1 MKNAHLWNR
10 CIHLIICKE
19 INVSL
24 GDKPNQFLS
33 HVTII
38 CDWNSRKPELFLGL
52 GDIFDCVGG
61 GHDNWVKDKSLFI
74 FLFVNK
80 KIIITQSCKCTY
92 TQIQSFLL
100 IQAPNKCAPTPLK
113 TFFFISRT
121 PLHCVKCWWSYTPIK
136 SSDEN
141 KIPASGITF
150 YHFWLK
156 QQNIYSLGGS
166 YNMYMSFS
174 SVFPQYYFSIIK
186 SCLLKNG
193 SSSKCHFHEVD
204 SNK

>member
-33 HVTII
+33 HVTVI
-38 CDWNSRKPELFLGL
+38 CDWNSRKPKLFLGL

-74 FLFVNK
+74 FLYVEKK

-100 IQAPNKCAPTPLK
+100 IQAPNKCAPHPTK
-113 TFFFISRT
+113 NIFFLISRT
-121 PLHCVKCWWSYTPIK
+121 PLHCVKYWWSYNPINMIK
-136 SSDEN
+136 SNNKN

-150 YHFWLK
+150 Y
-156 QQNIYSLGGS
+156 
-166 YNMYMSFS
+166 
-174 SVFPQYYFSIIK
+174 PIK
-186 SCLLKNG
+186 HL
-193 SSSKCHFHEVD
+193 
-204 SNK
+204 

>member
-1 MKNAHLWNR
+1 MKNAHLRNR

-74 FLFVNK
+74 FLFVK
-80 KIIITQSCKCTY
+80 KTIITQSCKCTY
-92 TQIQSFLL
+92 TKFSFLPN
-100 IQAPNKCAPTPLK
+100 ICAPHPNKNI
-113 TFFFISRT
+113 FFISRT
-121 PLHCVKCWWSYTPIK
+121 PLHCVKCCRSYIPIK
-136 SSDEN
+136 SSDKN
-141 KIPASGITF
+141 KIPASGTRF
-150 YHFWLK
+150 
-156 QQNIYSLGGS
+156 
-166 YNMYMSFS
+166 
-174 SVFPQYYFSIIK
+174 
-186 SCLLKNG
+186 
-193 SSSKCHFHEVD
+193 
-204 SNK
+204 